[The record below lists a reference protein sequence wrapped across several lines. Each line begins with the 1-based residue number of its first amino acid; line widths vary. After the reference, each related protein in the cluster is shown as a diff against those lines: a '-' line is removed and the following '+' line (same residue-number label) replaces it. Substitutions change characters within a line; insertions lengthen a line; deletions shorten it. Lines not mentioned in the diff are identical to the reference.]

1 MGKIVFIFCFLTY
14 VVQAQGYEITY
25 EIIGK
30 HNKEKE
36 QKSIDQ
42 AILSY
47 NVVTES
53 SIYLDVNI
61 ASRGKDFLENFRKQN
76 ETHFHDII
84 LKNFK
89 PSQYTQLSSI
99 DEEYYQHR
107 FTFPSHNWQ
116 LQQES
121 KIILDYLCQKAT
133 IDFGNR
139 KWTAWFTTKIP
150 INDGP
155 YKFFGLPGLI
165 LEIISADG
173 DYHFKVREIKKTTTN
188 SIVNLPNSISVDE
201 NKFKKLQNQI
211 VKDPSFNSRNLM
223 LNSSY
228 KSKSSF
234 DGKEFK
240 TDKNYFDSLNK
251 IYWKWMKDHNNPIE
265 MDKVWLK

>member
-84 LKNFK
+84 LKNCISK
-89 PSQYTQLSSI
+89 ETT
-99 DEEYYQHR
+99 YY
-107 FTFPSHNWQ
+107 
-116 LQQES
+116 
-121 KIILDYLCQKAT
+121 
-133 IDFGNR
+133 
-139 KWTAWFTTKIP
+139 
-150 INDGP
+150 
-155 YKFFGLPGLI
+155 
-165 LEIISADG
+165 
-173 DYHFKVREIKKTTTN
+173 
-188 SIVNLPNSISVDE
+188 
-201 NKFKKLQNQI
+201 
-211 VKDPSFNSRNLM
+211 
-223 LNSSY
+223 
-228 KSKSSF
+228 
-234 DGKEFK
+234 
-240 TDKNYFDSLNK
+240 DSLL
-251 IYWKWMKDHNNPIE
+251 HP
-265 MDKVWLK
+265 